1 MRIDICVEST
11 SIILEREIKLFLSSI
26 DRIHWSLQ
34 SDNNS
39 SIYSSIDNSKK
50 KVHDPYLLMKYN
62 YLNLLNL
69 PETMK
74 EYGPLVNLWEGS
86 NQGKDTFD
94 MPNQ

>member
-1 MRIDICVEST
+1 MRRDICVEST
-11 SIILEREIKLFLSSI
+11 PIILEGEIKLILSSI
-26 DRIHWSLQ
+26 DRIHWGLQ

-39 SIYSSIDNSKK
+39 SIDSSIDNSKK
-50 KVHDPYLLMKYN
+50 KAQDPYLLMKYN

-86 NQGKDTFD
+86 NQGKDTLD